1 MSKRAEKFRQMSETE
16 LKAQEQDLRDQVF
29 RLKFQMAMGNAE
41 SLKKLQQLRR
51 DVARVKTMLA
61 ERRRAEGR

>member
-1 MSKRAEKFRQMSETE
+1 MRAEKIREIDTTE
-16 LKAQEQDLRDQVF
+16 LQRQAADAADQLF

-61 ERRRAEGR
+61 ERRRAEGQ